1 MTDTRQSQQTTN
13 AIEKQIF
20 LRAPRARVWR
30 ALTDA
35 REFGT
40 WFGVSLD
47 DPIEAGKWVSGRITH
62 PGYEHVRFQMLVER
76 MRRSCRTPLNSPS
89 VISDDVWTG
98 IVPPQIVKDCGGVG
112 RPAITMYPVD
122 GSRIEKPALTAVRKT
137 FGRSSGPFRKSR
149 FTGGT
154 STTAVGGWSQA
165 VTATVSSARATA

>member
-62 PGYEHVRFQMLVER
+62 PGYEHVRFRMLVER
-76 MRRSCRTPLNSPS
+76 MDREVLFAYRWHPYAVDPDVDYSKEPMTLVESGFDRVPRDRRAEAFRMNEQG
-89 VISDDVWTG
+89 WTQQMEN
-98 IVPPQIVKDCGGVG
+98 IRRHVE
-112 RPAITMYPVD
+112 T
-122 GSRIEKPALTAVRKT
+122 
-137 FGRSSGPFRKSR
+137 
-149 FTGGT
+149 
-154 STTAVGGWSQA
+154 
-165 VTATVSSARATA
+165 

>member
-1 MTDTRQSQQTTN
+1 MTHTRPSQQTTD

-76 MRRSCRTPLNSPS
+76 MDPEVLFAYRWHPY
-89 VISDDVWTG
+89 
-98 IVPPQIVKDCGGVG
+98 
-112 RPAITMYPVD
+112 AIDPEVD
-122 GSRIEKPALTAVRKT
+122 YAKEPMTLVE
-137 FGRSSGPFRKSR
+137 FRLADA
-149 FTGGT
+149 TGGT
-154 STTAVGGWSQA
+154 TLTLVESGFDRVPPHRGAEAFRMNEQGWTQQMENIRRH
-165 VTATVSSARATA
+165 VET

>member
-1 MTDTRQSQQTTN
+1 MTQTGQSQQTTN

-47 DPIEAGKWVSGRITH
+47 DPLEVGKWASGRITH

-76 MRRSCRTPLNSPS
+76 MDLEVLFAYRWHPYAIDP
-89 VISDDVWTG
+89 DVDYSKEAMTL
-98 IVPPQIVKDCGGVG
+98 V
-112 RPAITMYPVD
+112 
-122 GSRIEKPALTAVRKT
+122 E
-137 FGRSSGPFRKSR
+137 FRLEEA
-149 FTGGT
+149 TGGT
-154 STTAVGGWSQA
+154 RLTLVESGFDRVPLDRRAEAFRMNEQGWAAQMENIRRH
-165 VTATVSSARATA
+165 VET